1 MAAFFTNINA
11 RLKACGS
18 IYFLLAPLGGLV
30 VYTVLF
36 NVTKS
41 SPLVLVGVVE
51 LFVSI
56 FTAIFVAFALA
67 FLITLAFSLV
77 AMWGGR
83 IGEQVAR
90 FGTLAV
96 FAAASTLFALIAA
109 ENFAYTVARV
119 GIKTTDGV
127 FAKTLILAVAG
138 GLFWLFW
145 SKGEAFRALTRSV
158 NLSGVNIM
166 LALSVLAAGYNL
178 SGNIR
183 AQASADLAIKN
194 DANVIILSADGIDA
208 KRTSVYGYERGT
220 TPFLEFVAD
229 EFLIARKAYP
239 NNGNTTGA
247 ITSLLTGMLP
257 TRTKVVFPP
266 DSLKGKNALRS
277 LPRLLRNAGYYTNN
291 IAVPHYADA
300 SEQNMLGA
308 FDLNNN
314 RAMFS
319 SSVPVAFNYKT
330 TNWLLD
336 RIVAETAGIA
346 RDVLW
351 LGEMPNPYT
360 QVDGLKRG
368 YNYGNNDIKRLQNLL
383 GTIRNKSEPFFINSH
398 FLGPHGPFFNP
409 PLRHF
414 ASATANRGE
423 PWQKDLYDDAILSFD
438 MYVKRVYTALKEQG
452 LLERTVLVIMSD
464 HGIGHDPRKQV
475 PMMMRFPNAA
485 HGGQAIEENVQ
496 VIDVTATLIDYLGGK
511 KPAWMQ
517 GDSLIGGSLPADRK
531 IFSAGVKKIAFVP
544 GVGVVGN
551 EHGRYGTMD
560 YFFMVHCGSQYRL
573 DVDDG
578 SFEVTRDD
586 EGAQPCTPDQVFDE
600 AAAKAAMREHL
611 SAHY

>member
-18 IYFLLAPLGGLV
+18 IYFLLAPLGGLI

-127 FAKTLILAVAG
+127 LAKTLILAVAG

-220 TPFLEFVAD
+220 TPFLESVAD
-229 EFLIARKAYP
+229 EFLIARKAY
-239 NNGNTTGA
+239 
-247 ITSLLTGMLP
+247 LF
-257 TRTKVVFPP
+257 R
-266 DSLKGKNALRS
+266 
-277 LPRLLRNAGYYTNN
+277 
-291 IAVPHYADA
+291 
-300 SEQNMLGA
+300 
-308 FDLNNN
+308 
-314 RAMFS
+314 
-319 SSVPVAFNYKT
+319 
-330 TNWLLD
+330 
-336 RIVAETAGIA
+336 
-346 RDVLW
+346 
-351 LGEMPNPYT
+351 
-360 QVDGLKRG
+360 
-368 YNYGNNDIKRLQNLL
+368 
-383 GTIRNKSEPFFINSH
+383 
-398 FLGPHGPFFNP
+398 
-409 PLRHF
+409 
-414 ASATANRGE
+414 
-423 PWQKDLYDDAILSFD
+423 
-438 MYVKRVYTALKEQG
+438 
-452 LLERTVLVIMSD
+452 
-464 HGIGHDPRKQV
+464 
-475 PMMMRFPNAA
+475 
-485 HGGQAIEENVQ
+485 
-496 VIDVTATLIDYLGGK
+496 
-511 KPAWMQ
+511 
-517 GDSLIGGSLPADRK
+517 
-531 IFSAGVKKIAFVP
+531 P
-544 GVGVVGN
+544 G
-551 EHGRYGTMD
+551 
-560 YFFMVHCGSQYRL
+560 
-573 DVDDG
+573 
-578 SFEVTRDD
+578 
-586 EGAQPCTPDQVFDE
+586 
-600 AAAKAAMREHL
+600 
-611 SAHY
+611 

>member
-1 MAAFFTNINA
+1 MAAFFTSINA
-11 RLKACGS
+11 RLKASGS

-41 SPLVLVGVVE
+41 SPLMLAGVVE

-77 AMWGGR
+77 AMWGGTA
-83 IGEQVAR
+83 GEKVAR
-90 FGTLAV
+90 HGTLAV

-109 ENFAYTVARV
+109 ENFAYTVSRV
-119 GIKTTDGV
+119 GIKTTDDV
-127 FAKTLILAVAG
+127 LSKTLVLAIAS

-145 SKGEAFRALTRSV
+145 AKGEAFRKLTRDV
-158 NLSGVNIM
+158 RLAGVNAM

-183 AQASADLAIKN
+183 AQAAADLAIKN
-194 DANVIILSADGIDA
+194 DVNVIILSADGVDA
-208 KRTSVYGYERGT
+208 KRTSVYGYERRT
-220 TPFLEFVAD
+220 TPFLESVAD
-229 EFLIARKAYP
+229 EFLVARNAYP

-257 TRTKVVFPP
+257 TQTKVVFPP
-266 DSLKGKNALRS
+266 DSLKGRNALRS

-351 LGEMPNPYT
+351 LGEMANPFT
-360 QVDGLKRG
+360 QIDGLKRG

-383 GTIRNKSEPFFINSH
+383 GTIENGSEPFFINSH

-414 ASATANRGE
+414 ARASVNRGE
-423 PWQKDLYDDAILSFD
+423 PWQKDLYDDALLSFD
-438 MYVKRVYTALKEQG
+438 MYVKRVYQALEKKG
-452 LLERTVLVIMSD
+452 LLDRTILVIMSD
-464 HGIGHDPRKQV
+464 HGIAHDPRKKV
-475 PMMMRFPNAA
+475 PMMIRFPGGT
-485 HGGQAIEENVQ
+485 HGGRIIEENVQ
-496 VIDVTATLIDYLGGK
+496 VIDVTATLVDYLGGQI
-511 KPAWMQ
+511 PSWMQ
-517 GDSLIGGSLPADRK
+517 GDSLIGGPIPADRK

-551 EHGRYGTMD
+551 EQGRFGTMD

-573 DVDDG
+573 DVNDG
-578 SFEVTRDD
+578 SFDVTQDT
-586 EGAQPCTPDQVFDE
+586 GGPSACTPGQLLDD
-600 AAAKAAMREHL
+600 AGAKAAMKEHL
-611 SAHY
+611 NAHY